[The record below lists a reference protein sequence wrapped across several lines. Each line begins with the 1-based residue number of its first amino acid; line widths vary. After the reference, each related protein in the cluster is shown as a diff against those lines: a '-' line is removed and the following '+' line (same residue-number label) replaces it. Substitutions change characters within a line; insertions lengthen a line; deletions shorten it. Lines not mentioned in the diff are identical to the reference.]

1 LDPKIADFVSVS
13 DVSTLVWLIL
23 VSATVLAIP
32 ASLLLVSRYR
42 TVVAREI
49 SRAIAHEAAVVDR
62 RVAERTDPPSLP
74 LTIAVAGSGQSV
86 RDSPDAERFFTQVR
100 RRTHASAWV
109 YAIAGAAFAAVMTYA
124 WLVVTKDDVRVG
136 TKILTLFWSYFWP
149 TVLAFALVIT
159 TSSRARLA
167 ALGGYGVVWLAIGA
181 WGLPRNPDL
190 TLWQLMLYWL
200 IVATPPTLMLAAVM
214 FPRVRPVG
222 PLILPMVALLLAGLV
237 ILAAFVWIGETGR
250 RLVAESISLLP
261 QDTLPVFWALV
272 LSAAALPPLL
282 GWRRFSGTAHR
293 YQRREL
299 SDEGLQID
307 SIFLFFAVVQSL
319 SLIKSMPFGFLAG
332 VFAMVAFR
340 AVVATGMRA
349 AKRPTSSSRPV
360 NLLLLRVFALGRRSE
375 RLFSVLQRAWLRQG
389 SIAMIAGPDLAAS
402 ALEPQKAV
410 QFMLG
415 NLREQFVGNAAQLD
429 DRFRSMD
436 RFALPDG
443 RYRINEFYCHAN
455 MWQRVMQRLVAESDV
470 VLMDLRSFSPKNQG
484 CVFELAQLIDIFD
497 LRRILFVI
505 DRTTDRAFLEEML
518 KDMWG
523 RASAT
528 SPNRSLPAPTATL
541 FHCEQSAERVLD
553 PLLRQLF
560 AFSQKSHAEADSY
573 R

>member
-1 LDPKIADFVSVS
+1 
-13 DVSTLVWLIL
+13 
-23 VSATVLAIP
+23 
-32 ASLLLVSRYR
+32 
-42 TVVAREI
+42 
-49 SRAIAHEAAVVDR
+49 
-62 RVAERTDPPSLP
+62 
-74 LTIAVAGSGQSV
+74 
-86 RDSPDAERFFTQVR
+86 
-100 RRTHASAWV
+100 
-109 YAIAGAAFAAVMTYA
+109 
-124 WLVVTKDDVRVG
+124 
-136 TKILTLFWSYFWP
+136 
-149 TVLAFALVIT
+149 
-159 TSSRARLA
+159 
-167 ALGGYGVVWLAIGA
+167 
-181 WGLPRNPDL
+181 
-190 TLWQLMLYWL
+190 
-200 IVATPPTLMLAAVM
+200 
-214 FPRVRPVG
+214 
-222 PLILPMVALLLAGLV
+222 
-237 ILAAFVWIGETGR
+237 
-250 RLVAESISLLP
+250 
-261 QDTLPVFWALV
+261 
-272 LSAAALPPLL
+272 
-282 GWRRFSGTAHR
+282 
-293 YQRREL
+293 
-299 SDEGLQID
+299 
-307 SIFLFFAVVQSL
+307 
-319 SLIKSMPFGFLAG
+319 
-332 VFAMVAFR
+332 
-340 AVVATGMRA
+340 
-349 AKRPTSSSRPV
+349 V

-436 RFALPDG
+436 RLALPDG